1 MDPKTVAQVESNQQ
15 RAFLRAP
22 IKILQP
28 DAAAVGVVPLDA
40 TTRTRLT
47 EFFRSVS
54 WESKPSD
61 LKMFDGAPAWRVTVG
76 HQSIPEGI
84 FWKGG
89 PSLFADLFIVNASG
103 ERKLIAELRT
113 YLYNQNDERPGI
125 MISSAPGSSPL
136 WQQPLPDPL
145 TVIFV
150 LRPERARELDPP
162 GEGYGGEEFV
172 IENATVE
179 RSE

>member
-1 MDPKTVAQVESNQQ
+1 VPPGDAELVIEVAVRSYRGSMDPKTVAQVESNQQ

-84 FWKGG
+84 FWKSFCG
-89 PSLFADLFIVNASG
+89 PFHC
-103 ERKLIAELRT
+103 ERI
-113 YLYNQNDERPGI
+113 G
-125 MISSAPGSSPL
+125 
-136 WQQPLPDPL
+136 
-145 TVIFV
+145 
-150 LRPERARELDPP
+150 
-162 GEGYGGEEFV
+162 
-172 IENATVE
+172 
-179 RSE
+179 